1 MFSHIQFLNHSYEG
15 ICVFGLPHLRERKVS
30 KKRFAKGTRSAE
42 SLQIRFEPIIACFSN
57 RGKTKY
63 IYVSTITSKS
73 NSLFLFPVSEAGDLL
88 KDKIIL
94 ENDDPPSPA
103 PFVPT
108 TYSGPKEMNM
118 KSYSSPVKEAIK
130 AENSSNFAFD
140 DLEPLPS
147 TAIPP
152 TPPPVIKVWVR

>member
-1 MFSHIQFLNHSYEG
+1 MKIEYIF
-15 ICVFGLPHLRERKVS
+15 
-30 KKRFAKGTRSAE
+30 RSAE
-42 SLQIRFEPIIACFSN
+42 ILQIRFDPIIACFSN

-118 KSYSSPVKEAIK
+118 KSYSSPVKEVIK
-130 AENSSNFAFD
+130 SENSSNFAFD

-152 TPPPVIKVWVR
+152 TPPPVIKVWVRYRTSFFVRVGHEITYADCRYRKS

>member
-1 MFSHIQFLNHSYEG
+1 MLHSRALLDLC
-15 ICVFGLPHLRERKVS
+15 INILR
-30 KKRFAKGTRSAE
+30 
-42 SLQIRFEPIIACFSN
+42 
-57 RGKTKY
+57 
-63 IYVSTITSKS
+63 TSKS
-73 NSLFLFPVSEAGDLL
+73 NSLLLFPVSEAGDLL

-118 KSYSSPVKEAIK
+118 KSYSSPVKEVIK

-152 TPPPVIKVWVR
+152 TPPPVIKVWFRYHTRFFVRVGHEITYEDIGNHNFFTIPCRRQNYQNY

>member
-1 MFSHIQFLNHSYEG
+1 MKEKFL
-15 ICVFGLPHLRERKVS
+15 
-30 KKRFAKGTRSAE
+30 KKDVPRAIVLKIEYFFRSAE
-42 SLQIRFEPIIACFSN
+42 SLQIRFDPIIACSSN
-57 RGKTKY
+57 CGKTKY
-63 IYVSTITSKS
+63 TFLNTSKS
-73 NSLFLFPVSEAGDLL
+73 TSLFLFPVSEAGDLL

-152 TPPPVIKVWVR
+152 TPPPVIKVWVRYYSRFFL

>member
-1 MFSHIQFLNHSYEG
+1 M
-15 ICVFGLPHLRERKVS
+15 
-30 KKRFAKGTRSAE
+30 
-42 SLQIRFEPIIACFSN
+42 
-57 RGKTKY
+57 
-63 IYVSTITSKS
+63 
-73 NSLFLFPVSEAGDLL
+73 FLFPVSEVDLP
-88 KDKIIL
+88 KDKTIL

-108 TYSGPKEMNM
+108 TYSGPKEMNI

-130 AENSSNFAFD
+130 NENSSNFAFD

-152 TPPPVIKVWVR
+152 TPPPPVIKVWVGYHSRFFVRFVHEITYADIENHHFS